1 MSDGKM
7 RVGMRHRNGRIELV
21 DVSNVG
27 DWDEAR
33 KFVLEQRPSAR
44 VVMALV
50 VGKRPSAVTP
60 VAA

>member
-33 KFVLEQRPSAR
+33 KFVLEQRPSVR
-44 VVMALV
+44 VVMALI
-50 VGKRPSAVTP
+50 VGKRPDIVVPT
-60 VAA
+60 AA